1 MWARRRRTVP
11 TRSVSRVV
19 PTIQPNHVELA
30 TSSSTGPFDQP
41 NVAGREINGLH
52 PASERGFCRH
62 LPGARRAGLEELS
75 LGELA
80 ASTTRVDP
88 IARWSADRSLQT
100 AVPHLHPLRGTRL

>member
-75 LGELA
+75 LGELSCLDDKSRSDCA
-80 ASTTRVDP
+80 
-88 IARWSADRSLQT
+88 WSADRSLQT